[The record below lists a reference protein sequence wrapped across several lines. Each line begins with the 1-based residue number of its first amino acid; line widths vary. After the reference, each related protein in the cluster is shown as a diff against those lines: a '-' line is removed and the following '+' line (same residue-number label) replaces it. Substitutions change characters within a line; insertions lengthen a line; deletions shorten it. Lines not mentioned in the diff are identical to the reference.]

1 MASSDADDSDDEVP
15 DHLVTAPVMLRTGLL
30 LMGFT
35 EARIRRAKD
44 ETNQER
50 FLNHVGVAAST
61 ACAICEDMQLTTIAD
76 ARIKGSELNLKWF
89 LLGLYYIRKYPKAS
103 DLESKFDYSKY
114 LQKCRFMTSRKIFGS
129 KLASSLAD
137 TFYRHRWNR
146 YIQVSFPSGLSA

>member
-1 MASSDADDSDDEVP
+1 MKIGAFWPSVPKIDAFFTLQNLTPLKILPRYVVASSDADDSDDEVP

-61 ACAICEDMQLTTIAD
+61 ACAICEDMQLATIAD

-89 LLGLYYIRKYPKAS
+89 LLGLCCIRKCPKAS
-103 DLESKFDYSKY
+103 DLESKFDYSKHWGPAG
-114 LQKCRFMTSRKIFGS
+114 CWDG
-129 KLASSLAD
+129 
-137 TFYRHRWNR
+137 
-146 YIQVSFPSGLSA
+146 